1 MQTARERNSAVERA
15 ISAQQDPGTGSDA
28 APPGRVPQL
37 PHQCSLCQ
45 RWVDKGR
52 LALMPIGYSP
62 WCSICHAVDQV
73 KGAIAESQLSDAKE
87 AEVLETLFDVFELLR
102 GRGGRPASGNWKG

>member
-1 MQTARERNSAVERA
+1 MQDPGTGSTARERNSAVERA
-15 ISAQQDPGTGSDA
+15 ISAQQDA
-28 APPGRVPQL
+28 APAGWVPQL

-45 RWVDKGR
+45 RWVSKGR